1 MSQKTNLYVDIGLL
15 VGFLVAYEPAL
26 TGIAVHEWLS
36 LAFASALV
44 LHLLLHWDWV
54 VQVTLK
60 FFRKL
65 FHASRL
71 NYVLN
76 LALLI
81 DFVLILLSGLLISR
95 AVLPALG
102 VQIAVDPA
110 WRRLHSSAADF
121 SLVLLGLHIALHWK
135 WILSATQR
143 YLFAPRKGPT
153 QPQTLQPALASGRRE
168 HEIARH

>member
-1 MSQKTNLYVDIGLL
+1 MSQKTNLYVDSAILA
-15 VGFLVAYEPAL
+15 GFLVAYEPAL

-36 LAFASALV
+36 LAFSSALI

-65 FHASRL
+65 FHSSRL

-81 DFVLILLSGLLISR
+81 DFVLIMLSGLLISR
-95 AVLPALG
+95 SLLPTLG
-102 VQIAVDPA
+102 LQIASDPS
-110 WRRLHSSAADF
+110 WRFLHSSAADF
-121 SLVLLGLHIALHWK
+121 SLILLGLHIALHWK
-135 WILSATQR
+135 WILSTTKR
-143 YLFAPRKGPT
+143 YLFSPRKT
-153 QPQTLQPALASGRRE
+153 TAQPRTFQPVLATVRRE
-168 HEIARH
+168 KE